1 MAPASAAATILLSDK
16 SRIDNP
22 RAHHLGHSG
31 GHERPGHIEH
41 TGRHNRHKRAHD
53 SRGDHGR
60 NGVGTVMPPVRKV
73 EQECQHHHNE
83 QHSSQLRHDPSV
95 RRET

>member
-1 MAPASAAATILLSDK
+1 MAPASAAATILLGDK

-53 SRGDHGR
+53 SCRHDGR

-73 EQECQHHHNE
+73 EQQRQRHHKE
-83 QHSSQLRHDPSV
+83 QHSGQISHASSV
-95 RRET
+95 KCKR